1 MTPQEIKL
9 VQDSFE
15 KVRPIAAAA
24 ASLFYQK
31 LFELDPSVAKL
42 FRGDMQEQGRK
53 LMNMIAAGVR
63 GLSNSAALVPVLRDL
78 GARHVRYGVVNKH
91 YVTVGSALIWTLE
104 QGMGRDFTPEV
115 RDAWCAAYELMA
127 GVMQE
132 GARSALEPVA
142 A

>member
-1 MTPQEIKL
+1 MTSNEIQI
-9 VQDSFE
+9 VQSTFE
-15 KVRPIAAAA
+15 KVRPIAVAA

-42 FRGDMQEQGRK
+42 FKGDMKEQGRK
-53 LMNMIAAGVR
+53 LMNMIAAGVH
-63 GLSNSAALVPVLRDL
+63 GLSDTARLVPVLRDL
-78 GARHVRYGVVNKH
+78 GRRHGGYGVVGKH

-132 GARSALEPVA
+132 GARQVPVA
-142 A
+142 EAA